1 MGFRPAE
8 ANRYPQQVSPK
19 LEKNTEERYMKKM
32 VLLALLALAL
42 PTVALADSFDYG
54 NVGGTVTGSAATGF
68 TITSTLTT
76 IQDIT
81 TNTLTTGTLGTV
93 VFTTGAISG
102 GAFTGGSVTIT
113 ATGGATL
120 FSGAFSGGTYS
131 VVNGITIITGN
142 LACYGCGSVQIISK
156 AGGLSGDTIV
166 TPEPGT
172 LGLLGTGLVG
182 LAGIVR
188 RKLRG

>member
-1 MGFRPAE
+1 
-8 ANRYPQQVSPK
+8 
-19 LEKNTEERYMKKM
+19 MKKV

-54 NVGGTVTGSAATGF
+54 NVGGTISGSNSAGW

-93 VFTTGAISG
+93 VFQTGTV
-102 GAFTGGSVTIT
+102 TGGTFSSGSITIT
-113 ATGGATL
+113 ATGGSVL
-120 FSGAFSGGTYS
+120 FSGTFSGGT
-131 VVNGITIITGN
+131 ITTVGGVTFINAN
-142 LACYGCGSVQIISK
+142 LACSGCGSVQIVAS
-156 AGGLSGDTIV
+156 GGISGDTIV